1 MAPLCYRRLRFPPEI
16 IQHAIWSH
24 RWHFAQQWQ
33 AQSVKARLAS
43 RKFRFARDSP
53 LEGDGFELPVP
64 GFRSS
69 IFYTAPELGAAK
81 GPGATAGFE
90 DRQREVYRAPSQAGP
105 GNDIH
110 AGFSAC
116 GRSPK

>member
-1 MAPLCYRRLRFPPEI
+1 MELAEI
-16 IQHAIWSH
+16 
-24 RWHFAQQWQ
+24 
-33 AQSVKARLAS
+33 
-43 RKFRFARDSP
+43 RFAADSP

-69 IFYTAPELGAAK
+69 IFYTSPELGAAK

-105 GNDIH
+105 GNGLLHRWRDEATR
-110 AGFSAC
+110 AGKGSPFEA
-116 GRSPK
+116 GRDGFWLARWLEARGGGWRRT